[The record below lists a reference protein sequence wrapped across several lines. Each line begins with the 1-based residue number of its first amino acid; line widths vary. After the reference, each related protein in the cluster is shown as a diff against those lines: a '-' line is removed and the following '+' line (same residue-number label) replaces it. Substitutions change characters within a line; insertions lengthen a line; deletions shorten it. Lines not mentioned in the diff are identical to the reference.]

1 MCVHV
6 HVEAKLHWRSLQQSS
21 SWIWAFWGQET
32 FTYWSCSYFMFLSY
46 TIYLPEPCD
55 PHQKD
60 QVINHLRN
68 IKLLF
73 SCVDYSMMTPQF
85 VKQKSHLLHPPIQ
98 FANPAYLWFF
108 FLFFFVLFCFCFC
121 FCLLGIYYAV
131 TQTYLTIDNSIS
143 ITKRIQN
150 TAFSASFFLVFYW
163 EQQKKLLTEQL
174 WDLSAIS
181 KIW

>member
-6 HVEAKLHWRSLQQSS
+6 HVEAKLQWRSLRQWSS

-46 TIYLPEPCD
+46 SIYVPEPCD

-85 VKQKSHLLHPPIQ
+85 VKQKSHLLHPQYNLRTLPISD
-98 FANPAYLWFF
+98 FF
-108 FLFFFVLFCFCFC
+108 FFFVLFCFCFC

-163 EQQKKLLTEQL
+163 EQQKKLLTVQL